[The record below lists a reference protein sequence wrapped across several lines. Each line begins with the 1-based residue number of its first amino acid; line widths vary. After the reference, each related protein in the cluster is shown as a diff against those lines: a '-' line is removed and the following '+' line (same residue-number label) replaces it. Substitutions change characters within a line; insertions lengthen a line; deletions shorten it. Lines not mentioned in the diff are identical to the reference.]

1 MMKISL
7 ILQYQNSLM
16 AKPKY
21 TKECLISFCEDIENC
36 QLTPEDIELLN
47 KHRVEVRYHKGENI
61 CKQGSFANQLIYIKS
76 GLSKLYLEDDN
87 KVQIVCINPSHSIL
101 GIQSLTTEGVFHY
114 TVAALEDVYA
124 CLFDMDVIRKIV
136 KRNAGFSFSLL
147 TKANEA
153 QILTYERFFSLT
165 MKQLHGRMADL
176 LICLSDRVYE
186 SEGFTV
192 DLSRKDLAELTAM
205 SNESATR
212 ILKDFKDDKIIHLDG
227 KAIKILNREKLV
239 QVSKFG

>member
-1 MMKISL
+1 M
-7 ILQYQNSLM
+7 
-16 AKPKY
+16 
-21 TKECLISFCEDIENC
+21 
-36 QLTPEDIELLN
+36 
-47 KHRVEVRYHKGENI
+47 
-61 CKQGSFANQLIYIKS
+61 
-76 GLSKLYLEDDN
+76 
-87 KVQIVCINPSHSIL
+87 
-101 GIQSLTTEGVFHY
+101 FHY

-124 CLFDMDVIRKIV
+124 CLFDMEVIRKIV